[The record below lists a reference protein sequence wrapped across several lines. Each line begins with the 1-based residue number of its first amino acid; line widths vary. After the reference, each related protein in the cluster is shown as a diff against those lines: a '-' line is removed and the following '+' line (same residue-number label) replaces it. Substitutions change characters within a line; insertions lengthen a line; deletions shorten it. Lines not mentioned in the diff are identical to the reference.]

1 MSKNDLPQVGD
12 VIRSVKFIYGERSFD
27 ESNKQIRVGR
37 DDPKYIVSEHLTDEE
52 IVDIVLK
59 TQKMPKGGDLWIDR
73 DYGSPDLTRAKAEY
87 VVVEA
92 RMQGGG
98 TGHGPHD
105 VFPDGWHV
113 IAKRL
118 KPGRKWDPGG
128 EEITFYMTGCF
139 TNLIPPNE
147 ILVVGKMKL
156 GFV

>member
-27 ESNKQIRVGR
+27 KANKRIRVGR

-52 IVDIVLK
+52 IIDIVLK
-59 TQKMPKGGDLWIDR
+59 TKKMPKADALWIDR
-73 DYGSPDLTRAKAEY
+73 DYGSSDLTRAKAEY
-87 VVVEA
+87 VVIEA
-92 RMQGGG
+92 KMQGGG

-105 VFPDGWHV
+105 VFPDGWC
-113 IAKRL
+113 ITAKRL
-118 KPGRKWDPGG
+118 KSGRKWDPNG

-139 TNLIPPNE
+139 INLITSNE